1 MFASSETRLTD
12 VASFH
17 APVTVPRSEVLILA
31 LGNPLRGDD
40 GVGAAI
46 LCALQTHSEVAAVD
60 LVDGGTPGLE
70 TLLMLQGYRH
80 AIILDAADMGQAPGT
95 WRRFTP
101 DEAGWQPRLLGGS
114 LHDAGL
120 AEALSLG
127 AALRTLPQSIVIYG
141 IQPAAIGWEA
151 GLTRP
156 VQEAVPAVV
165 DAVLDDL
172 CGALRPDDEDM

>member
-1 MFASSETRLTD
+1 MSASSETRVTRGVSLD
-12 VASFH
+12 
-17 APVTVPRSEVLILA
+17 APVTLPRREVLVLA
-31 LGNPLRGDD
+31 LGNPIRGDD

-46 LCALQTHSEVAAVD
+46 LSTLEGDPQVGAAA

-70 TLLMLQGYRH
+70 TLLMLQGYRR
-80 AIILDAADMGQAPGT
+80 AIILDAAEMGQAPGT

-101 DEAGWQPRLLGGS
+101 DEADWQPRMVGGS

-127 AALRTLPQSIVIYG
+127 AALGTLPPSIVIYG
-141 IQPAAIGWEA
+141 IQPAAIGWEP

-156 VQEAVPAVV
+156 VQDAVPAVV

-172 CGALRPDDEDM
+172 RGALRPNDEDM